1 LVCDDCHWSN
11 DTHEQTGNDY
21 NVRDLNLEA
30 KSYDSLNHFYHS
42 DAWNLGE
49 LNDHWIKAVCRF
61 APLIKVND
69 AVILTGD
76 GVKVAMEAKRSPGVK
91 RHHQES
97 ENSSKGEYIYG
108 HLHGSIGINIGNDKK
123 QFCVPVS
130 TTIQDGV
137 ENISLWE
144 GNQQRT
150 ASHVVQMINQG
161 HHVSQ
166 IIDESS
172 VLTLDRYFLSAP
184 ALARLDELNQN
195 CKHKLQV
202 VTKAKKS
209 CVAFEEPLPR
219 PAGTRGRK
227 PKRGERIKLMEL
239 FDTKSDQF
247 TTTTVKMYG
256 EEKACRHFTIDLL
269 WGQGL
274 YKKLRFV
281 LVEVDGRRS
290 ILVSTDL
297 SMRAESIIE
306 IYGIRFKIESTFR
319 EMKQVIGGFG
329 YRFWSKSLEKLN
341 RFSKRDDPSPM
352 DKVTD
357 DDAKRNIIKKVRA
370 IEMYV
375 LCSSIALGLLQI
387 LSLKLGVCLGSA
399 DLRDLRTYSNEY
411 PSEATMMT
419 YIRNQIYFAF
429 AETASFQV
437 IDLIKSKQNKQQ
449 FTISSSHQDDEL
461 QTA

>member
-1 LVCDDCHWSN
+1 MIRTNKLGITDH
-11 DTHEQTGNDY
+11 
-21 NVRDLNLEA
+21 VRDLNLDP

-42 DAWNLGE
+42 DAWNLRE
-49 LNDHWIKAVCRF
+49 VSAQWIKTVCRF
-61 APLIKVND
+61 APLVKIDDK
-69 AVILTGD
+69 VILTGD

-137 ENISLWE
+137 KNVFEWSGVE
-144 GNQQRT
+144 ERT
-150 ASHVVQMINQG
+150 ASHVVQMISQG

-166 IIDESS
+166 LIDEPS
-172 VLTLDRYFLSAP
+172 VLTLDRYFLSVP
-184 ALARLDELNQN
+184 ALTRLDELNQTS
-195 CKHKLQV
+195 KHQLEV

-209 CVAFEEPLPR
+209 CVAFKDPIPQ
-219 PAGTRGRK
+219 PAGKRGRK
-227 PKRGERIKLMEL
+227 PKRGERVKLMEL

-247 TTTTVKMYG
+247 ITSTVKLYG
-256 EEKACRHFTIDLL
+256 EDKECRHFTIDLI
-269 WGQGL
+269 WGQKL

-281 LVEVDGRRS
+281 LVEVGSLRS

-297 SMRAESIIE
+297 SMSAESMIK

-319 EMKQVIGGFG
+319 EMKQVVGGFG
-329 YRFWSKSLEKLN
+329 YRFWSKSIEKLN
-341 RFSKRDDPSPM
+341 RYSKRDDPSPL

-357 DDAKRNIIKKVRA
+357 ADAKQSIIRKVRA

-387 LSLKLGVCLGSA
+387 LSLKLGDSLYMT
-399 DLRDLRTYSNEY
+399 DIRYLRTYSNEY
-411 PSEATMMT
+411 ASEATMMT
-419 YIRNQIYFAF
+419 YVRNQIYFAF
-429 AETASFQV
+429 AEPAKFCV
-437 IDLIKSKQNKQQ
+437 IELIKSKQNKQEI
-449 FTISSSHQDDEL
+449 TTSSTSLE
-461 QTA
+461 TGCEIA